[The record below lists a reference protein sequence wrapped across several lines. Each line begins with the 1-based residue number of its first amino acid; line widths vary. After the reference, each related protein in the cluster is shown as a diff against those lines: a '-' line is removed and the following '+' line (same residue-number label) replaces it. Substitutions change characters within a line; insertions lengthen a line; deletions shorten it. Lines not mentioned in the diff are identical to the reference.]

1 MASPEPGLWF
11 YILWIVN
18 VENYTLR
25 YSSVCASLHF
35 VVSVVAAL
43 CCSSALFSCHL
54 PATKCMVQLVEYTTT
69 VFLLVALLCS
79 FVAA

>member
-1 MASPEPGLWF
+1 
-11 YILWIVN
+11 
-18 VENYTLR
+18 
-25 YSSVCASLHF
+25 LHF